1 MNKNEIMTKI
11 ANMETELAELKE
23 AAQEETVILTEK
35 QIRKIANSVLSQ
47 IANNI
52 MEYVS
57 DFDFKIN
64 YKEIELDSLDL
75 NENEMLNEIISN
87 ITESVQEI
95 AEEMSEVKN

>member
-35 QIRKIANSVLSQ
+35 QIRKIANGVLSQ

-57 DFDFKIN
+57 DFEFKVS
-64 YKEIELDSLDL
+64 YKELELDSVDL
-75 NENEMLNEIISN
+75 NESEMLNDIIHS
-87 ITESVQEI
+87 IKESV
-95 AEEMSEVKN
+95 EEMSEVDN

>member
-1 MNKNEIMTKI
+1 MTKI

-23 AAQEETVILTEK
+23 AAQEETVVILTEK

-57 DFDFKIN
+57 DFDFKIKH
-64 YKEIELDSLDL
+64 KEIELDSLDL

-95 AEEMSEVKN
+95 AEEMSEVDN